1 MSTDNQN
8 RQFMFNYQPPAA
20 QVVPKKKRSWA
31 PVSIA
36 ILAGVIAGSGTA
48 AGLSVLGSSQ
58 TVVINNVESVNWVTG
73 VAAKG
78 LPSVVTVSVGSS
90 NSGGSGSGVVLTKDG
105 YILTNS
111 HVVTLDGETSDVS
124 IQVKTNDG
132 KVFNAKIV
140 GLDPTNDLAVI
151 KANGN
156 FTPVE
161 FADSDKVNVGDS
173 VVAIGAP
180 LGLEETVTT
189 GIISALNRT
198 IQVAS
203 SEVPDGSLQL
213 WTGQGAAPVNLR
225 VLQTD
230 AAINPGNSGGALL
243 NSKGELIGINVAIA
257 TAGASAAGGQS
268 GSIGVGF
275 SIPSNVAKRIAAE
288 LIEKGTASHGLL
300 GALVSDAGAEKA
312 GAFSQGAKIEQLTPG
327 GAALKAGFKVG
338 DVIVEFNGETISS
351 ASELTAAVRLE
362 PANSTARVVY
372 IRDGQTLS
380 MNVTLGDAAD
390 AK

>member
-58 TVVINNVESVNWVTG
+58 TVVINHVESVNWVTG

-275 SIPSNVAKRIAAE
+275 SIPSNVAKRISAE
-288 LIEKGTASHGLL
+288 LIEKGAASHGLL

-327 GAALKAGFKVG
+327 GAALKAGFQVG

>member
-20 QVVPKKKRSWA
+20 QVVPKKKRNWA
-31 PVSIA
+31 PGSIA

-213 WTGQGAAPVNLR
+213 WTGQGAAPVDLR

-230 AAINPGNSGGALL
+230 AAITPGNSGGALL

-275 SIPSNVAKRIAAE
+275 SIPSNVAKRISAE
-288 LIEKGTASHGLL
+288 LIEKGSASHGLL

>member
-1 MSTDNQN
+1 MSADNQN

-20 QVVPKKKRSWA
+20 PVAPKKKRSWA

-36 ILAGVIAGSGTA
+36 ILAGVLAGSGTA

-90 NSGGSGSGVVLTKDG
+90 NSGGSGSGVVLSKDG

-151 KANGN
+151 KATGT

-243 NSKGELIGINVAIA
+243 NSKGQLIGINVAIA
-257 TAGASAAGGQS
+257 TAGSSAAGGQS

-275 SIPSNVAKRIAAE
+275 SIPSNVAKRISAE
-288 LIEKGTASHGLL
+288 LIEKGSASHALL

-327 GAALKAGFKVG
+327 GAAMKAGFKVG
-338 DVIVEFNGETISS
+338 DVIIEFNGETIAS

-362 PANSTARVVY
+362 PANSKARVVY

-380 MNVTLGDAAD
+380 MTVTLGDAAD

>member
-275 SIPSNVAKRIAAE
+275 SIPSNVAKRISAE
-288 LIEKGTASHGLL
+288 LIEKGSASHGLL